1 MKKLII
7 AGIVTTLF
15 ACNNTDEFDANL
27 DKQVSQPSNATNSMV
42 QPNQTSTATPAPILN
57 PNQTSVNNTPVVTSA
72 VSTPAQTTTAAGMNP
87 PHGQP
92 GHRCDLAVG
101 APLNGATTANKT
113 AATTTP
119 QNITIK
125 PSTTTTTAPTTT
137 APGMNPPHGQPGHR
151 CDISVGAPLNS
162 APAKKEEEKKAEYQ
176 VLKPQPDSSGN

>member
-7 AGIVTTLF
+7 AGFVTTLF

-27 DKQVSQPSNATNSMV
+27 DKQVSQPSNASNSMV
-42 QPNQTSTATPAPILN
+42 QPNQNSAATPAPILN
-57 PNQTSVNNTPVVTSA
+57 PNQTTVNNNPVITSTA
-72 VSTPAQTTTAAGMNP
+72 VSTPAQSTAAGMNP

-101 APLNGATTANKT
+101 APLNSATPAKT
-113 AATTTP
+113 KTTTVP
-119 QNITIK
+119 QQNISVT
-125 PSTTTTTAPTTT
+125 PTTTTPTTT

-162 APAKKEEEKKAEYQ
+162 ASTNPVKKEEKKEEYQ
-176 VLKPQPDSSGN
+176 VLKPQPDSSRN